1 MERSRELAANVG
13 RFGVVFGAT
22 AVDFHLAHVLQW
34 ITLAMTDHAIDPG
47 SFVQRIRQL
56 LVVLRLSREGRRMTL
71 TLLMP

>member
-1 MERSRELAANVG
+1 MIAL
-13 RFGVVFGAT
+13 AT

-34 ITLAMTDHAIDPG
+34 IPLAMSDHAIDPG

>member
-1 MERSRELAANVG
+1 VT
-13 RFGVVFGAT
+13 GVQTCALPIY
-22 AVDFHLAHVLQW
+22 FHLAHVLQR
-34 ITLAMTDHAIDPG
+34 ITLAMTDHALDPG

>member
-1 MERSRELAANVG
+1 
-13 RFGVVFGAT
+13 
-22 AVDFHLAHVLQW
+22 
-34 ITLAMTDHAIDPG
+34 MTDHATDPG